1 MELRIVPG
9 RTKNTSTLQIDDA
22 RLCFRNFRGAA
33 DTFNAEGNRRFS
45 VIIPS
50 EEIAEALQNDVN
62 EYGVGWNVKIS
73 APREEGDEPFIHL
86 PVKVKYTERSQ
97 PNVYLVSGGNR
108 VKLTEETISMLDD
121 IDIASVDLDIRPYDD
136 IARGSAF
143 RAAYLQGMVVTQN
156 IDRFTA
162 RFAAEEFPEE

>member
-9 RTKNTSTLQIDDA
+9 RVKNKSTLQIDDA

-33 DTFNAEGNRRFS
+33 DTFTPEGSRRFS

-50 EEIAEALQNDVN
+50 EELAEALQNDVN
-62 EYGVGWNVKIS
+62 EFGVGWNVKIS
-73 APREEGDEPFIHL
+73 APREEGDAPFIHL
-86 PVKVKYTERSQ
+86 PVKLKYTERSQ
-97 PNVYLVSGGNR
+97 PNVYLLSGNNR
-108 VKLTEETISMLDD
+108 IKLTEETIGMLDD

-136 IARGSAF
+136 VARGMAF
-143 RAAYLQGMVVTQN
+143 RSAYLQGMVVTQN

-162 RFAAEEFPEE
+162 RFAEEEYPEE